1 MREIFTMWKDTRMI
15 MLTAVSAAI
24 YAAVLIPF
32 KVFTILPGLTSV
44 RPANVIPVVFGI
56 LFGPAAAWGAAIG
69 NLIGDVFGG
78 TLGPGSLFGFVG
90 NFFFAFAAYKLW
102 GNLGPLSS
110 GHEPDMREDTVRQ
123 IVEYAVIAITSS
135 VLCAVIIGWGVEVF
149 KLLPFSVIATIIVV
163 NNSLASVVLGPPL
176 LYLIYPRIKD
186 MGLLYPDV
194 MDRADLPMGG
204 SARQVP
210 IAWGI
215 VAVTILWLVVGL
227 ALSRVFGVPV
237 GQGRSMSLVALGVV
251 GFVLTVALSWL
262 SAARLPDLLRS

>member
-78 TLGPGSLFGFVG
+78 TLGPGSLFGFIG

-102 GNLGPLSS
+102 GNLGALSS
-110 GHEPDMREDTVRQ
+110 GFEPNMREKPVKQ
-123 IVEYAVIAITSS
+123 VVEYAIIAFTAS

-149 KLLPFSVIATIIVV
+149 KLLPFSVIAVIIVV

-194 MDRADLPMGG
+194 MDRADLPSAGG
-204 SARQVP
+204 AQQVT

-215 VAVTILWLVVGL
+215 IAVAVLWLVVGL
-227 ALSRVFGVPV
+227 ALSRVLGVPV
-237 GQGRSMSLVALGVV
+237 GQGRSISHVALGAIAFLVTLV
-251 GFVLTVALSWL
+251 LSWL
-262 SAARLPDLLRS
+262 AVGRLPDQLRG